1 MRFPSLRLPFRLL
14 RGHTGRLVLTLI
26 ALAWGVALV
35 CAIDVVNRAVLSSF
49 VEVIDT
55 MAGRAALEIAAGEGA
70 LFPEDVA
77 TRAAAVAGVEL
88 AVPVVSAAAF
98 TTDGSG
104 ELMTVHGVDI
114 TNDAAVRVYDV
125 RDEGGIQ
132 IDDPLVFLSQPDS
145 ILLPRTFAA
154 PRGLE
159 VGTRLELETPTGRRQ
174 FTVRGLIEPEGIGR
188 VHGGNLVVMDL
199 FAAEKAFTRPGR
211 INRVDIVVA
220 RDWELGVV
228 RDALA
233 SVLPEGL
240 QVTAPAQRKVDL
252 HRIMRSVQVM
262 LQGVSLLVL
271 LAAFLIVFNRLS
283 AVFEARIWQ
292 VGVMRAMGLRPMDV
306 WLELLVES
314 LLVGAAGVAMGLAS
328 GVGLARLMLPVLA
341 TTTALASK
349 LTVPSARF
357 VVGWRSL
364 AVAAA
369 LGLGATL
376 LAAALPAWRAARTST
391 AAVIGGRGVEQP
403 ARAARLVH
411 IALATSLVAGSAAIV
426 LERWTRAAPW
436 GLVAT
441 FLMAFSAAFAARP
454 LAEVLRSTWLRQRTA
469 SAGPTLRLALAAL
482 GRSPRRTA
490 LTVATLGVGFAVVT
504 WLWVVANS
512 VEQSVMHVMPG
523 IFRADLVVGS
533 VRISGGYVEAPL
545 DEGVLREIE
554 QVPGVAVVVGEHSSD
569 WHYAGGP
576 IAINAVDTR
585 FFLDPRF
592 ERWPLV
598 GPAVPDVWRLMAAGE
613 VAIVSTNLSH
623 NLGIALG
630 DVLDLDTPSG
640 PLRLRV
646 GGMVDDFLSP
656 RGTVLMSRELYERQW
671 HDTQI
676 THALVRLAPG
686 AEVGAARAAIAARAG
701 ARFGLRVLS
710 VGELIDW
717 FAAQVRR
724 AFAAVFALAA
734 MVLLVV
740 AFGVADTIA
749 AGVLERRREIAAMGA
764 LGARRG
770 RLGCMILVEAS
781 VIGVCGLVLALT
793 VGLALGVLWVR
804 MTFPD
809 LVGWTLELHVPGL
822 YFLVVSAA
830 ALAVCLAAALLPA
843 YRSARIELGSAL
855 RCE

>member
-35 CAIDVVNRAVLSSF
+35 CAIDVVNRAVLSAF

-77 TRAAAVAGVEL
+77 TRAGAVAGVEL

-154 PRGLE
+154 PRGFD

-306 WLELLVES
+306 WLELLAES
-314 LLVGAAGVAMGLAS
+314 LLVGAAGVAVGLAS

-364 AVAAA
+364 A
-369 LGLGATL
+369 
-376 LAAALPAWRAARTST
+376 
-391 AAVIGGRGVEQP
+391 
-403 ARAARLVH
+403 
-411 IALATSLVAGSAAIV
+411 
-426 LERWTRAAPW
+426 
-436 GLVAT
+436 
-441 FLMAFSAAFAARP
+441 
-454 LAEVLRSTWLRQRTA
+454 
-469 SAGPTLRLALAAL
+469 AL

-490 LTVATLGVGFAVVT
+490 LTVATLGVGLVVVT

-512 VEQSVMHVMPG
+512 VEQSVIHVMPG
-523 IFRADLVVGS
+523 IFRADLVVSS
-533 VRISGGYVEAPL
+533 VRIAGGYVEAPL
-545 DEGVLREIE
+545 DEGVLRELE

-576 IAINAVDTR
+576 IAIHAVDAR
-585 FFLDPRF
+585 FFLDSRF
-592 ERWPLV
+592 ERWPLD
-598 GPAVPDVWRLMAAGE
+598 GPAVPDVWRLMAAGD

-686 AEVGAARAAIAARAG
+686 AEVSAARAAIAARAG
-701 ARFGLRVLS
+701 ARCGLRVL
-710 VGELIDW
+710 
-717 FAAQVRR
+717 R
-724 AFAAVFALAA
+724 
-734 MVLLVV
+734 
-740 AFGVADTIA
+740 
-749 AGVLERRREIAAMGA
+749 
-764 LGARRG
+764 
-770 RLGCMILVEAS
+770 
-781 VIGVCGLVLALT
+781 
-793 VGLALGVLWVR
+793 
-804 MTFPD
+804 
-809 LVGWTLELHVPGL
+809 
-822 YFLVVSAA
+822 
-830 ALAVCLAAALLPA
+830 
-843 YRSARIELGSAL
+843 
-855 RCE
+855 